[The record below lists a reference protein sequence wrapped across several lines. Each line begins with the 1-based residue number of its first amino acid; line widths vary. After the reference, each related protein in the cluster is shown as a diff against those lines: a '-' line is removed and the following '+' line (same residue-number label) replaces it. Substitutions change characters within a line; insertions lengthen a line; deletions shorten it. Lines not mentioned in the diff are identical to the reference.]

1 MTADAAYTVGMKR
14 RHVQYTVRDVPID
27 VDRRLRAAARRSGK
41 SLNRTVLGLLCKEA
55 GVSETALY
63 ADLDGFFGSWVHDAE
78 IDRALAEQR
87 TIDPE
92 LWK

>member
-1 MTADAAYTVGMKR
+1 MKSR
-14 RHVQYTVRDVPID
+14 HHVQYTIRDIPLE
-27 VDRRLRAAARRSGK
+27 VDRFIRAAARRGGK

-55 GVSETALY
+55 GVAESAPHT
-63 ADLDGFFGSWVHDAE
+63 DLDGFFGSWIDDPE